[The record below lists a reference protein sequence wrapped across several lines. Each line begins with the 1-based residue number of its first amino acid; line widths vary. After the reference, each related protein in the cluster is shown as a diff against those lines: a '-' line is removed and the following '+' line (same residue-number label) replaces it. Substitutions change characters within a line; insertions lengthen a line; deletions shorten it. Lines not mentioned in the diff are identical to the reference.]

1 MKYQI
6 FIQRHAQKDLAK
18 IPNPYRDRI
27 IQAIRELGVNPRP
40 AGVKKLTGRNAWRI
54 RISDYRIIYEI
65 YDDKLVVVVITIG
78 HRREIYR

>member
-1 MKYQI
+1 LKYRI
-6 FIQRHAQKDLAK
+6 FIQRPAQKDLAK

-40 AGVKKLTGRNAWRI
+40 TGVKKLTGRNAWRI

>member
-1 MKYQI
+1 MKYRI
-6 FIQRHAQKDLAK
+6 FIQRPAQKDLAK

-40 AGVKKLTGRNAWRI
+40 TGVKKLTGRNAWRI

>member
-1 MKYQI
+1 LKYQI
-6 FIQRHAQKDLAK
+6 FIQRPAQKDLAK

-27 IQAIRELGVNPRP
+27 IQAIRELGGNPRP
-40 AGVKKLTGRNAWRI
+40 TGAKKLTGRNAWRI